1 MKIKVE
7 GKLDEA
13 QFRVMERAMK
23 ALNRNALGEM
33 VKDAG
38 QIVVENVRQK
48 VRTRAKRATGKLES
62 AVTMGEPEFDRNAV
76 VVGFG
81 WEAMPVKKRP
91 RSAWY
96 RDRRRKSPRK
106 YRPVSTV
113 DDYARILEYSPTR
126 QLRHMEEGFSER
138 ADEAAAIIQSKIN
151 ALIDEV
157 FSK

>member
-7 GKLDEA
+7 GKLNEA

-48 VRTRAKRATGKLES
+48 VRSRAKRATGKLES
-62 AVTMGEPEFDRNAV
+62 AVTMNDPEFVNNAV
-76 VVGFG
+76 EVGFG
-81 WEAMPVKKRP
+81 WEALPVKKRP
-91 RSAWY
+91 KSAFY
-96 RDRRRKSPRK
+96 RDRRRKSTQK
-106 YRPVSTV
+106 YRSVSTV

-126 QLRHMEEGFSER
+126 KLRHMEEGFSDK
-138 ADEAAAIIQSKIN
+138 ADEATAMIQSNIN
-151 ALIDEV
+151 TLIDEI